1 MARLKEFDED
11 KALDSAVDCFWEHGY
26 EATSVRDLTHAM
38 GIGSASFY
46 NTYGDKRALFAVA
59 LERYANRSMRERIA
73 RIEALHPPKK
83 RISEFL
89 DEIIERSAKDS
100 DCKGCML
107 VNSALDI
114 GPHDPEIGTLVS
126 GYLSEIR
133 GFFKRSL
140 EAARGSGDLSRR
152 LDIEATADHLLGV
165 LVGIRVL
172 ARTKMRRASDRRRML
187 MAVAQPALGILEN
200 RSAR

>member
-26 EATSVRDLTHAM
+26 EATSVRDLTQAM

-46 NTYGDKRALFAVA
+46 NAYGDKRALFAVA

-73 RIEALHPPKK
+73 RIEARQMPKS
-83 RISEFL
+83 RIAAFL
-89 DEIIERSAKDS
+89 DEIVDKSVKDS

-114 GPHDPEIGTLVS
+114 GPHDPEIGSLVS
-126 GYLSEIR
+126 GYLGEIR

-140 EAARGSGDLSRR
+140 EAAREAGDLPRR
-152 LDIEATADHLLGV
+152 LDVEGTADHLLGV

-172 ARTKMRRASDRRRML
+172 ARTKMKRESDRRRML

>member
-1 MARLKEFDED
+1 MARPKEFDED

-26 EATSVRDLTHAM
+26 EATSVRDLVRAM
-38 GIGSASFY
+38 GICSASFY
-46 NTYGDKRALFAVA
+46 NAYGDKRGLFAVA
-59 LERYANRSMRERIA
+59 LERYANRSMRERVA
-73 RIEALHPPKK
+73 RIEARHPPK
-83 RISEFL
+83 RRVAAFL
-89 DEIIERSAKDS
+89 DEIVEKSAQDS

-133 GFFKRSL
+133 AFFKRSL
-140 EAARGSGDLSRR
+140 AAARGSGDLSRR
-152 LDIEATADHLLGV
+152 LDLDATADHFLGV

-172 ARTKMRRASDRRRML
+172 ARTKLRRSTDRRRML
-187 MAVAQPALGILEN
+187 MAVAQPALGILKN
-200 RSAR
+200 RRPG